1 LFSLFAEESSERAHG
16 KEDIQKE
23 MADVFNPELAMASY
37 IPFCRIF
44 GR

>member
-1 LFSLFAEESSERAHG
+1 MRWKKFNIKIYP